1 MKLIIK
7 LNSQMVRCGEL
18 EEEVSLLQL
27 LVELLAQAE
36 DQLLAVLMRQAVNQL
51 LINNN
56 DNIQIL
62 TGCEVN
68 NP

>member
-1 MKLIIK
+1 
-7 LNSQMVRCGEL
+7 MVRCGEL

-36 DQLLAVLMRQAVNQL
+36 DQLLAVLMRQAEDQL